1 MVVHVSNAAEI
12 IKETYLFKI
21 SVDLHC
27 HLLVNVVS
35 EHCVENSIIQRH
47 TYTYI
52 YNMDINS
59 HSNTQ

>member
-27 HLLVNVVS
+27 HLLVDVVS

-52 YNMDINS
+52 
-59 HSNTQ
+59 